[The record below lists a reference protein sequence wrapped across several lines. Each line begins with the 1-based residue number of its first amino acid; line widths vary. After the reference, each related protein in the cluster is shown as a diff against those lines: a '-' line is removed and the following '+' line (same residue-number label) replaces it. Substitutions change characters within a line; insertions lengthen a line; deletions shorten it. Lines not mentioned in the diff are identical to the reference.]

1 MSPSPTAAVLARRRR
16 LAWIV
21 AIVAD
26 ALQIVAFPFF
36 VEGWISPFNDAL
48 DVVTSLVLVRLLGWH
63 PALLPS
69 LVAEL
74 LPGVDMVPT
83 WTAAVGL
90 VAWTRRNEVA
100 PPEPSSATV
109 VPDAPAPER
118 DPAPPE
124 PPASLPPAR

>member
-1 MSPSPTAAVLARRRR
+1 MRPSPTPATRAHRHRI
-16 LAWIV
+16 AWIV

-74 LPGVDMVPT
+74 LPGVDLVPT
-83 WTAAVGL
+83 WTAAVAV
-90 VAWTRRNEVA
+90 VAWTRRHEVSA
-100 PPEPSSATV
+100 PEPSSATV
-109 VPDAPAPER
+109 VPDAPAPDR
-118 DPAPPE
+118 GPE
-124 PPASLPPAR
+124 PPAPLPPAR

>member
-1 MSPSPTAAVLARRRR
+1 MRPSPTPATRAHRRRI
-16 LAWIV
+16 AWIV
-21 AIVAD
+21 AITAD

-48 DVVTSLVLVRLLGWH
+48 DVVTSIVLVWLLGWH

-74 LPGVDMVPT
+74 LPGVDLAPT

-90 VAWTRRNEVA
+90 VAWTRRHEVA
-100 PPEPSSATV
+100 QPEPSSATV
-109 VPDAPAPER
+109 VPDAPAPDR
-118 DPAPPE
+118 DPE
-124 PPASLPPAR
+124 PPASLPPGR